1 MDESTSEANVV
12 VGGGPPGPTGDA
24 LLLQP
29 RRRATD
35 SAGRWRLPDLN
46 DPSLT
51 LSERRQIVARKAARE
66 RRVTRLLNT
75 LAVALVAL
83 IASVGIA
90 RQLED
95 PPPLTIAD
103 SIAIAAD
110 TTLSVASV
118 ARPILGIADSLF
130 GRSGKLRFLTQ
141 STALVQPTVAEMLG
155 DSAAHTPGIYPVA
168 TDSARRPFLFIT
180 MRPFREK
187 LGAHVG
193 PYHVGYWPAERRI
206 VRAAS
211 YENPEGFIE
220 VTKEN
225 QDTYV
230 SDHFRLRDFLTH
242 DQASVWPKY
251 LVLREALIDKLE
263 LVIADIELRG
273 VEVNHVVVLSG
284 FRTPQYNA
292 LGVGDRGG
300 RAQDSRHQYGDAA
313 DIQIDNNRDG
323 RMDDLNGD
331 GRVDIRDVR
340 VISDAVDNVERRY
353 PDLVGGVG
361 HYHAMGPSGPFA
373 HIDVRGYRARWGN
386 MERLVARVRA
396 GNARGGRGA
405 AAQRASS
412 SGPRAPGDRR
422 VRGCIATGASAV
434 LCGGR

>member
-1 MDESTSEANVV
+1 MPDESPNEANVV
-12 VGGGPPGPTGDA
+12 VGGGPPRRAGEA

-29 RRRATD
+29 QRRATD
-35 SAGRWRLPDLN
+35 SGGRWRLPDLH

-51 LSERRQIVARKAARE
+51 LSERRQIVARKAARA
-66 RRVTRLLNT
+66 RTITRTLN
-75 LAVALVAL
+75 AVAVGLVAL

-90 RQLED
+90 RRFED
-95 PPPLTIAD
+95 RPALTPVE
-103 SIAIAAD
+103 AAAVAGD
-110 TTLSVASV
+110 TILTVASV
-118 ARPILGIADSLF
+118 TRPMLSIADSLF
-130 GRSGKLRFLTQ
+130 GRSGKLRFLSQ
-141 STALVQPTVAEMLG
+141 STALVEPGVAEMLG

-180 MRPFREK
+180 MRPFQEK

-193 PYHVGYWPAERRI
+193 PYHVGYWPAERRN
-206 VRAAS
+206 VRTTS

-220 VTKEN
+220 VTREN

-242 DQASVWPKY
+242 DQANVWPKY

-273 VEVNHVVVLSG
+273 VPVNHVVVLSG

-292 LGVGDRGG
+292 LGVGERGG
-300 RAQDSRHQYGDAA
+300 RANDSRHQYGDAA
-313 DIQIDNNRDG
+313 DILIDNNRDG

-331 GRVDIRDVR
+331 RRVDIRDVR

-396 GNARGGRGA
+396 GNSRARGA
-405 AAQRASS
+405 AGRASS
-412 SGPRAPGDRR
+412 TGPRAAGERR
-422 VRGCIATGASAV
+422 VRGCIASGASAV